1 MNRLLKVSM
10 ALSLLLSIP
19 SMADESFGG
28 VGITIVPAKEGVRV
42 VEVIPGTPAAE
53 AGVLPEDRIC
63 AVDAVSITGKSFD
76 VARDAL
82 RGQKGKPVEI
92 SVIREGDTLS
102 LTMRRKALT
111 IKDYSEQSIEKW
123 YGKDKSSYSKEELEA
138 VAVQGASS
146 DAELLSVMS
155 GGYVVLDN
163 ESVSAREVKAV
174 YVDKEPV
181 FKEKKNSEKKAPV
194 KGNAKLKAFNRSV
207 VGFIA
212 KPKAGN
218 VHLVVTDAN
227 GQVYLDK
234 IISAKPGANQVSWD
248 GDKVPSGRY
257 SIALEQG
264 GTVSTYFSVLH

>member
-19 SMADESFGG
+19 LMADESFGG

-76 VARDAL
+76 EARDAL

-102 LTMRRKALT
+102 LTMRRKTLT

-138 VAVQGASS
+138 VALQGASS

-155 GGYVVLDN
+155 DGYVVLDN
-163 ESVSAREVKAV
+163 ETVSAREVKAV

-181 FKEKKNSEKKAPV
+181 FKEKKNSEKKATV

-207 VGFIA
+207 VGFVA
-212 KPKAGN
+212 KPKAGD
-218 VHLVVTDAN
+218 VRLVITDAN

-234 IISAKPGANQVSWD
+234 VVSAKPGANQVSWD

-257 SIALEQG
+257 SITLEQA
-264 GTVSTYFSVLH
+264 GTVSTYFSVLR

>member
-19 SMADESFGG
+19 LMADESFGG

-76 VARDAL
+76 AARDAL

-92 SVIREGDTLS
+92 SVIREADTLS
-102 LTMRRKALT
+102 LTMRRKTLT

-138 VAVQGASS
+138 VALQGASS

-155 GGYVVLDN
+155 DGYVVLDN
-163 ESVSAREVKAV
+163 ETVSAREVKAV

-207 VGFIA
+207 VGFVA
-212 KPKAGN
+212 KPKAGD
-218 VHLVVTDAN
+218 VRLVITDAN

-234 IISAKPGANQVSWD
+234 IVSAKPGANQVSWD

-257 SIALEQG
+257 SITLEQA
-264 GTVSTYFSVLH
+264 GTVSTYFSVLR

>member
-19 SMADESFGG
+19 LMADESFGG

-76 VARDAL
+76 EARDAL

-102 LTMRRKALT
+102 LTMRRKTLT

-138 VAVQGASS
+138 VALQGASS

-155 GGYVVLDN
+155 DGYVVLDN
-163 ESVSAREVKAV
+163 ETVSACEVKAV

-207 VGFIA
+207 VGFVA
-212 KPKAGN
+212 KPKAGD
-218 VHLVVTDAN
+218 VRLVITDAN

-234 IISAKPGANQVSWD
+234 VVSAKPGANQVSWD

-257 SIALEQG
+257 SITLEQA
-264 GTVSTYFSVLH
+264 GTVSTYFSVLR

>member
-19 SMADESFGG
+19 LMADESFGG

-76 VARDAL
+76 DARDAL

-102 LTMRRKALT
+102 LTMRRKTLT
-111 IKDYSEQSIEKW
+111 IKDYSKQSIEKW

-138 VAVQGASS
+138 VALQGASS

-155 GGYVVLDN
+155 DGYVVLDN
-163 ESVSAREVKAV
+163 ETVSAREVKAV

-207 VGFIA
+207 VGFVA
-212 KPKAGN
+212 KPKAGD
-218 VHLVVTDAN
+218 VRLVITDAN

-234 IISAKPGANQVSWD
+234 VVSAKPGANQVSWD

-257 SIALEQG
+257 SITLEQA
-264 GTVSTYFSVLH
+264 GTVSTYFSVLR

>member
-76 VARDAL
+76 EARDAL

-92 SVIREGDTLS
+92 SVIREADTLS
-102 LTMRRKALT
+102 LTMRRKTLT

-138 VAVQGASS
+138 VALQGASS

-155 GGYVVLDN
+155 DGYVVLDN
-163 ESVSAREVKAV
+163 ETVSAREVKAV

-181 FKEKKNSEKKAPV
+181 FKEKKNSEKKASV

-207 VGFIA
+207 VGFVA
-212 KPKAGN
+212 KPKAGD
-218 VHLVVTDAN
+218 VRLVITDAN

-234 IISAKPGANQVSWD
+234 LVSAKPGANQVSWD

-257 SIALEQG
+257 TITLEQG
-264 GTVSTYFSVLH
+264 GTVSTYFSVLR

>member
-19 SMADESFGG
+19 LMADESFGG

-76 VARDAL
+76 AARDAL

-102 LTMRRKALT
+102 LTMRRKTLT

-138 VAVQGASS
+138 VALQGASS

-155 GGYVVLDN
+155 DGYVVLDN
-163 ESVSAREVKAV
+163 ETVSAREVKAV

-181 FKEKKNSEKKAPV
+181 FKEKKNSEKKATV

-207 VGFIA
+207 VGFVA
-212 KPKAGN
+212 KPKAGD
-218 VHLVVTDAN
+218 VRLVITDAN

-234 IISAKPGANQVSWD
+234 IVSAKPGANQVSWD

-257 SIALEQG
+257 SITLEQA
-264 GTVSTYFSVLH
+264 GTVSTYFSVLR

>member
-19 SMADESFGG
+19 LMADESFGG

-76 VARDAL
+76 DARDAL

-92 SVIREGDTLS
+92 SVIREADTLS
-102 LTMRRKALT
+102 LTMRRKTLT
-111 IKDYSEQSIEKW
+111 IKDYSKQSIEKW

-138 VAVQGASS
+138 VALQGASS

-155 GGYVVLDN
+155 DGYVVLDN
-163 ESVSAREVKAV
+163 ETVSAREVKAV

-181 FKEKKNSEKKAPV
+181 FKEKKNSEKKATV

-207 VGFIA
+207 VGFVA
-212 KPKAGN
+212 KPKAGD
-218 VHLVVTDAN
+218 VRLVITDAN

-234 IISAKPGANQVSWD
+234 VVSAKPGANQVSWD

-257 SIALEQG
+257 SITLEQA
-264 GTVSTYFSVLH
+264 GTVSTYFSVLR